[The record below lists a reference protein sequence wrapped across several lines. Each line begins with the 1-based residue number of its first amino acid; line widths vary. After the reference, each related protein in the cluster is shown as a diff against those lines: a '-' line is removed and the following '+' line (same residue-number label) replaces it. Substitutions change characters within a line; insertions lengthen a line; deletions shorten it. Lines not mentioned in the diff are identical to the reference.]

1 MFGLLVKVVG
11 GSSFSS
17 VDPVL
22 IPGSL
27 QLRQKSGVGPSVG
40 QEIAN
45 SAIFYIFLKIEI
57 LIQF

>member
-11 GSSFSS
+11 SS
-17 VDPVL
+17 VVDHGS

-27 QLRQKSGVGPSVG
+27 QLRQKSVVG

-45 SAIFYIFLKIEI
+45 FAIFLFFENLK
-57 LIQF
+57 F

>member
-11 GSSFSS
+11 SYA
-17 VDPVL
+17 VDLGL

-27 QLRQKSGVGPSVG
+27 KLSEKSVVG

-45 SAIFYIFLKIEI
+45 YAIFFSIFLK
-57 LIQF
+57 F